1 MNNKIALVSFIA
13 ISLVVGGGGWW
24 KLEARNTLIES
35 TLHNDVYGE
44 WVAVGGICNPN
55 IAGIQGIDIFSDHTI
70 REGKRDDIAEIYLVE
85 KAFSSSS
92 ECELGP
98 LKFEFEISIMPNE
111 EKYLLGKM
119 NGLSILKSS
128 DTGVMYFKMS
138 RDFKQL
144 YDNYRKNAG

>member
-13 ISLVVGGGGWW
+13 ISLAVGGGGWW
-24 KLEARNTLIES
+24 KLEARKTLIES
-35 TLHNDVYGE
+35 TLHNEVYGE
-44 WVAVGGICNPN
+44 WVAVGGICNQD
-55 IAGIQGIDIFSDHTI
+55 IEGIQGIDIFSDHTI
-70 REGKRDDIAEIYLVE
+70 REGKRDDIAEINLVE
-85 KAFSSSS
+85 KAFSS

-98 LKFEFEISIMPNE
+98 LKFDFEISIMPNE

-138 RDFKQL
+138 RDFKQV
-144 YDNYRKNAG
+144 YDNYSGNAG